1 VGISWHTLC
10 FQKGTSTAAV
20 DFCISM
26 GGALYLGILASFIV
40 SLRCIPDNGLWWTLL
55 ALFAIGFADSAAY
68 FIGRA
73 IGRHKLM
80 PVVSPN
86 NPGRDM
92 WAAFLVSCLL
102 VSIAAWVLQRFLP
115 GIIWWQGSLLA
126 LLIATIA
133 PLGDFGESML
143 KRQFNVKDSS
153 HLIPGHGGA
162 FDRIDSYLFTGILAY
177 YLITIFF

>member
-1 VGISWHTLC
+1 
-10 FQKGTSTAAV
+10 
-20 DFCISM
+20 
-26 GGALYLGILASFIV
+26 
-40 SLRCIPDNGLWWTLL
+40 
-55 ALFAIGFADSAAY
+55 
-68 FIGRA
+68 
-73 IGRHKLM
+73 M

-86 NPGRDM
+86 KSWEGYVGGI
-92 WAAFLVSCLL
+92 LVSCLL

-162 FDRIDSYLFTGILAY
+162 FDRIDSYLFTGIWR
-177 YLITIFF
+177 II